1 MSRDGDQFVLSVH
14 RQFLSTSCVYVAG
27 CRKDLQASPMRPE
40 GIRWR
45 KRRNHAGTA
54 MEGIYPG
61 LGCQRL
67 AKAYG
72 RTRGASVFG
81 LHDASKINQREGD
94 LGTPGPA

>member
-1 MSRDGDQFVLSVH
+1 
-14 RQFLSTSCVYVAG
+14 
-27 CRKDLQASPMRPE
+27 
-40 GIRWR
+40 
-45 KRRNHAGTA
+45 

-61 LGCQRL
+61 LGCQQL

-94 LGTPGPA
+94 LGTPGTGLKTLTAKKQLPPSGLQLTEKPENGGMKPFSDNKCS